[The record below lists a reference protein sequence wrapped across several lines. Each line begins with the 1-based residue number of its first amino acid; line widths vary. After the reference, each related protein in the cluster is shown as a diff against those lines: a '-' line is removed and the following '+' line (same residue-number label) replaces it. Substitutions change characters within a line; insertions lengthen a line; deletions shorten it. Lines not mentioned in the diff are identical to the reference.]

1 MDLDMLD
8 TGHRVLVLHPL
19 DSAQEQ
25 TERAMWSWLPGT
37 VLGRLGAGEW
47 LVAVECRSLAV
58 TDPVTG
64 LTVYPPCTRSGHE
77 VRPIPE
83 TEWQREF
90 GRWPAP
96 GETNYRPGVVL

>member
-37 VLGRLGAGEW
+37 VLGRLGAGVQSKRREGPG
-47 LVAVECRSLAV
+47 SS
-58 TDPVTG
+58 D
-64 LTVYPPCTRSGHE
+64 
-77 VRPIPE
+77 
-83 TEWQREF
+83 TE
-90 GRWPAP
+90 
-96 GETNYRPGVVL
+96 